1 MRFDRRDFLRI
12 SGAGALAALGCE
24 QRAPTTVGDRARSG
38 PAGTLQIDFTG
49 LVLLQQ
55 APRSMVVHLVDGPA
69 LQLGEHVAQ
78 LWAPAAAI
86 DQAQTARPAGTHV
99 KHEGEEFWLW
109 DLKGLAVTTP
119 AAASGEADLTV
130 DETSTGSAET
140 PATEAA
146 WSSLEWVPSLRT
158 LSGATKITRPDA
170 LVSSLT
176 LTHGH
181 VASMVPDGVG
191 RFAVWRFTAP
201 DGQVLLRR
209 ALTNRVRF
217 SAPTAGAASILIGSQ
232 PVVFRP
238 GADARLRVMNLPP
251 EPASPVP
258 CPSPCHP
265 NMNHFAPY
273 FGLVDANHTPTI
285 ALHSFTPPT
294 GADVHPD
301 YCPPGRI

>member
-24 QRAPTTVGDRARSG
+24 QRAPAGAGEQARSA

-49 LVLLQQ
+49 LILLQQ
-55 APRSMVVHLVDGPA
+55 AARSMVVHLVDGPA

-78 LWAPAAAI
+78 LWVPAAAI
-86 DQAQTARPAGTHV
+86 DQTQTARPAPTHV
-99 KHEGEEFWLW
+99 KQEGEEFWLW
-109 DLKGLAVTTP
+109 DLKGLPVATP
-119 AAASGEADLTV
+119 AAANGEADLTV
-130 DETSTGSAET
+130 DETATGSAET

-146 WSSLEWVPSLRT
+146 WSSLEWAPSLRT
-158 LSGATKITRPDA
+158 LSGATRITKPEA
-170 LVSSLT
+170 LVSSIT

-191 RFAVWRFTAP
+191 RFAIWRFTSP

-209 ALTNRVRF
+209 ALTDRVRF
-217 SAPTAGAASILIGSQ
+217 RAPTMGAASIQVGSQ
-232 PVVFRP
+232 PIVFRP
-238 GADARLRVMNLPP
+238 GANAQLRVMNLPP
-251 EPASPVP
+251 EPATPVP

-265 NMNHFAPY
+265 NMNHFAAY
-273 FGLVDANHTPTI
+273 FGLVDAKTRPAI